1 MCKHEIHNCQSYI
14 YYDMPASKIII
25 VIMIM
30 IIKKIIN
37 LTKIYKTAIFN
48 FKKVNLKL
56 FCDKEIYGGI

>member
-14 YYDMPASKIII
+14 YYDMPASKTI
-25 VIMIM
+25 VIMII

-37 LTKIYKTAIFN
+37 LTKIYKTAIFS